1 MVRAVQYVPNKNHY
15 IEFQSTKGMVGKH
28 IGRLGTRISLRAK
41 RQVGVDTGRLRA
53 SIRSR
58 VTQGIKGPMAI
69 IGSSQ
74 RHALLHHEG
83 SKAHT
88 IRPRKA
94 KALRFKQGGRIVYA
108 HSVNHP
114 GTKANKYLSDNL
126 RAVVL

>member
-1 MVRAVQYVPNKNHY
+1 MVRAVEYVPGRGHY
-15 IEFQSTKGMVGKH
+15 VEFFSTRGMVGKH
-28 IGRLGTRISLRAK
+28 IQRLGDRISLRAK
-41 RQVGVDTGRLRA
+41 RQVGVQTGRLRA
-53 SIRSR
+53 SIRSKIMEGR
-58 VTQGIKGPMAI
+58 RGPMAI

-83 SKAHT
+83 S
-88 IRPRKA
+88 RPHQIFPNKR

-108 HSVNHP
+108 HHVNHP

>member
-1 MVRAVQYVPNKNHY
+1 MVRDVTYVPNRKHY
-15 IEFQSTKGMVGKH
+15 VEFLSTRGMVGKH
-28 IGRLGTRISLRAK
+28 ISRLGTRIAMRAK

-53 SIRSR
+53 SIRSKVMEGR
-58 VTQGIKGPMAI
+58 RGPMAI
-69 IGSSQ
+69 VGSDQ

-83 SKAHT
+83 SRRHT
-88 IRPRKA
+88 ITPKKA